1 MLIWRVNVALPILG
15 HEPAPEMSERLG
27 CGRRFPP
34 GAGAANAA
42 AGT

>member
-1 MLIWRVNVALPILG
+1 MLIWCGNVVLPILG
-15 HEPAPEMSERLG
+15 HEPAPETSERLG

-34 GAGAANAA
+34 GAGVANPA